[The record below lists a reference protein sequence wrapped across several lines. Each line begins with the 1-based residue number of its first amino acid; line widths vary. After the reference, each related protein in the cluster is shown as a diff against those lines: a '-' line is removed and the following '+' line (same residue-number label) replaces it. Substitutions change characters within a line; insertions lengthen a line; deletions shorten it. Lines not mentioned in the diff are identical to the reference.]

1 MVVCTGIIWIEVHS
15 ETVPEEL
22 T

>member
-1 MVVCTGIIWIEVHS
+1 LVYTGIIWIEVH